1 MRGII
6 FLVGV
11 FLSLQSISQELS
23 RPFSVNY
30 VSGYIGLQDSLQIK
44 NFMKKHRFHGVLN
57 CEITIVDTAALIRP
71 YVNEKQ
77 RRERIIGSGF
87 RSHTKFVDFKHQL
100 QYFQSDP
107 YGLEK
112 YLVEEKYRDVQY
124 DLVNDS
130 ISILGYTCYKAILK
144 NATPSN
150 NITVMWY
157 APSLPYSVSHLGF
170 SGLPGLVLASETYQS
185 HSRSVL
191 IAKEIFVET
200 RIIVKPFKGKQVSQ
214 QDFFKALESLRQ
226 KMNY

>member
-6 FLVGV
+6 FLVGL

-30 VSGYIGLQDSLQIK
+30 VSGYMGLQDSLQIK
-44 NFMKKHRFHGVLN
+44 NFMKKHYYHGALN

-71 YVNEKQ
+71 YANEKQ

-87 RSHTKFVDFKHQL
+87 RSHTMFVDL
-100 QYFQSDP
+100 LNRRQYFQSEP
-107 YGLEK
+107 YGLKK
-112 YLVEEKYRDVQY
+112 YLVEEKYRDAQY

-130 ISILGYTCYKAILK
+130 ISILGYTCYKAVLR

-157 APSLPYSVSHLGF
+157 APLLPYSVSHLGF
-170 SGLPGLVLASETYQS
+170 SGLSGLVLASETNQS
-185 HSRSVL
+185 HGRSVL
-191 IAKEIFVET
+191 IAKEIFTET
-200 RIIVKPFKGKQVSQ
+200 RTIVKPFKGKQVSQ
-214 QDFFKALESLRQ
+214 QDFYKALESLRQ